1 LAALCAAA
9 LSAAALSAAALDP
22 AALSGAT
29 LDPAFPILDCRSEES
44 LQTLQRKIFQN
55 QTLHAGALTPYL
67 CPDSIN

>member
-29 LDPAFPILDCRSEES
+29 LDPAFPIQDCRSDFLKNKHCREKS
-44 LQTLQRKIFQN
+44 FSIKRCTLG
-55 QTLHAGALTPYL
+55 L
-67 CPDSIN
+67 